1 MSKTKTQILNYTVHI
16 EPSLDGGFDV
26 SVPALPG
33 CLTQGDTYEE
43 AISMARECIQ
53 GFIEALRKQGL
64 PVPKE
69 HVSLVQR
76 LKLVLPIALPA

>member
-1 MSKTKTQILNYTVHI
+1 MSKTKTQIFNYTVHI
-16 EPSLDGGFDV
+16 KPSSEGGFDV
-26 SVPALPG
+26 SVPALSG

-69 HVSLVQR
+69 RVSLVQR

>member
-1 MSKTKTQILNYTVHI
+1 MSKIKTQILNYTVHI
-16 EPSLDGGFDV
+16 KPSEDGGFDV
-26 SVPALPG
+26 SVPALSG

-43 AISMARECIQ
+43 AISMARECIH

-69 HVSLVQR
+69 RVSLSRR
-76 LKLVLPIALPA
+76 LRLVLPIALPA